1 VSSPQRQPT
10 EANGNVSQRTSA
22 LRVASTASSGLVLKV
37 YSFTIVALALCLIL
51 LPWQQTAIGYGRVIA
66 YSPNDRQQE
75 ISAPVDGRIQHW
87 HVVEG
92 TRVKKG
98 DPIVD
103 LSDNDPEII
112 QRLRDER
119 EALNRRAKA
128 AASAIQSA
136 KSNLDRQKSLL
147 ESGLSAPRTIEQ
159 ANMEYTRY
167 LVEEANAS
175 AELARI
181 DVRLARQLTQS
192 VQAPVDGTI
201 LRVVSGQ
208 GAQIVKQ
215 GQILAVLVPDTGSR
229 VVEVWL
235 NGNDIPLVSEGDH
248 VRLQFEGWPA
258 IQFSGWPSVAVG
270 TFGGVVSLLDA
281 VDNGEGQFRI
291 LVSPDPAQP
300 WPETRFLRQ
309 GVRAQ
314 GWVLLNQVT
323 LGFELWRRFNGFPP
337 SISKGK
343 EPKK

>member
-1 VSSPQRQPT
+1 MNRPAKYEDTAKRFSSLPSMTRVSSS
-10 EANGNVSQRTSA
+10 ENVG
-22 LRVASTASSGLVLKV
+22 LKFKLYVAGLSV
-37 YSFTIVALALCLIL
+37 LALSLFC
-51 LPWQQTAIGYGRVIA
+51 LPWQQTASGYGRVIA
-66 YSPNDRQQE
+66 YSPNERQQE
-75 ISAPVDGRIQHW
+75 VSAPVDGRIQHW

-103 LSDNDPEII
+103 LSDNDPEML
-112 QRLRDER
+112 QRLREER
-119 EALNRRAKA
+119 DALSRRTEAAQ
-128 AASAIQSA
+128 SAIRSA
-136 KSNLDRQKSLL
+136 KNNLERQKTLL
-147 ESGLSAPRTIEQ
+147 EKGLSSQRTFEQ
-159 ANMEYTRY
+159 ANLEYTKY
-167 LVEEANAS
+167 LMDEANAS

-201 LRVVSGQ
+201 LRVIPGQ
-208 GAQIVKQ
+208 GAQMVKQ
-215 GQILAVLVPDTGSR
+215 GQLLAVLVPDTSSR

-235 NGNDIPLVSEGDH
+235 DGNDIPLVSEGDH

-258 IQFSGWPSVAVG
+258 VQFSGWPSVAVG

-281 VDNGEGQFRI
+281 VDNGEGKFRI
-291 LVSPDPAQP
+291 LVTPEPSQP
-300 WPETRFLRQ
+300 WPEPRYLRQ

-314 GWVLLNQVT
+314 GWVLLNRVA

-337 SISKGK
+337 AISKAK

>member
-1 VSSPQRQPT
+1 MSLPDKNHLDSKAQVSRLPSL
-10 EANGNVSQRTSA
+10 
-22 LRVASTASSGLVLKV
+22 LRVASSAQLGLMFRI
-37 YSFTIVALALCLIL
+37 YMAILCLLTLGLIF
-51 LPWQQTAIGYGRVIA
+51 LPWQQTASGFGRVIA

-75 ISAPVDGRIQHW
+75 ISAPVDGRIHHW

-92 TRVKKG
+92 SRVKKG
-98 DPIVD
+98 DAIVD
-103 LSDNDPEII
+103 LSDNDPEILE
-112 QRLRDER
+112 RLREER
-119 EALNRRAKA
+119 DALSRRSKA
-128 AASAIQSA
+128 AQSAIRSA
-136 KSNLDRQKSLL
+136 KNNLDRQSTLL
-147 ESGLSAPRTIEQ
+147 EKGLSSQRTLEQ
-159 ANMEYTRY
+159 ANLEYTRY
-167 LVEEANAS
+167 LMDEANAS

-192 VQAPVDGTI
+192 VQAPVAGTI

-215 GQILAVLVPDTGSR
+215 GQILAVLVPETASR

-235 NGNDIPLVSEGDH
+235 QGNDIPLVSEGDH

-281 VDNGEGQFRI
+281 VDNGEGKFRI
-291 LVSPDPAQP
+291 LISPDASQP

-337 SISKGK
+337 IVSRAK